1 MSKSQ
6 SKRSLGNTPLKQ
18 NSSAIGVSL
27 NGALHEQRLALL
39 TYFGN
44 IPVDFMMDR
53 IVPFSG
59 ITTSSVECRSQ
70 AGGSLLDA
78 GWKAF
83 IDALPKDTA
92 ADKERKVFRKSEL
105 FIIASTTDLHVL
117 LHWS

>member
-1 MSKSQ
+1 MSKFQ

-92 ADKERKVFRKSEL
+92 DKERKVFRKSEL